1 MSDTDTK
8 KLKLKNFRGVKK
20 GEVELGD
27 MTILIGANNSA
38 KSTILEAIFL
48 ISNPLRS
55 VPYMKPAEKD
65 VALPLNAVSLIHEL
79 HKTLTSEGYAFLLY
93 KYTADSAEIGLNF
106 KSRNIQLNYAYLR
119 FKKTGHEIFL
129 STDIPTITHKN
140 FHTPAGI
147 VKAFGSLGVSVNKT
161 TPEFLND
168 VLLTE
173 ESLLISSELIKHAYW
188 YMHNNWANI
197 MNLGITKEV
206 AKDISR
212 LVNEN
217 FVNITIEPFLGGR
230 LSVFGFLEDGTRIRL
245 GDLGAG
251 AQIYITAR
259 ILYELTKPKL
269 LLWDDVESHMNPRM
283 LVRIAEWFSELIK
296 NGVQIVITTHSLEA
310 AKIIAEF
317 IEDAKICTTT
327 LKDGMLKTREL
338 SIDEVNSLLSAGID
352 VRLADTVIV

>member
-1 MSDTDTK
+1 
-8 KLKLKNFRGVKK
+8 
-20 GEVELGD
+20 
-27 MTILIGANNSA
+27 
-38 KSTILEAIFL
+38 
-48 ISNPLRS
+48 
-55 VPYMKPAEKD
+55 
-65 VALPLNAVSLIHEL
+65 VSLIHEL
-79 HKTLTSEGYAFLLY
+79 HKTLTSAGYAFLLY
-93 KYTADSAEIGLNF
+93 KYTADVAEIELDDT
-106 KSRNIQLNYAYLR
+106 LLR
-119 FKKTGHEIFL
+119 FMKREQLIYLITNKSVPEVSNIPTPLGTTIPTFGWLGL
-129 STDIPTITHKN
+129 STDQFN
-140 FHTPAGI
+140 
-147 VKAFGSLGVSVNKT
+147 
-161 TPEFLND
+161 PEFLNN
-168 VLLTE
+168 VLLTG
-173 ESLLISSELIKHAYW
+173 ESLLISAELTKHAYW

-230 LSVFGFLEDGTRIRL
+230 LAVFGFLEDGTRIRL

-283 LVRIAEWFSELIK
+283 LVRLAEWFSELIES
-296 NGVQIVITTHSLEA
+296 GVQVVTTTHSLEA
-310 AKIIAEF
+310 AKVIAEF
-317 IEDAKICTTT
+317 IDDAKICTTS
-327 LKDGMLKTREL
+327 LKDGALKTKEL

>member
-1 MSDTDTK
+1 MGDADTK
-8 KLKLKNFRGVKK
+8 KLKLKNFRGVKE
-20 GEVELGD
+20 GEVELGN
-27 MTILIGANNSA
+27 MTVLIGANNSG
-38 KSTILEAIFL
+38 KSTILEALFL
-48 ISNPLRS
+48 LSNPLRS
-55 VPYMKPAEKD
+55 VPYMKEYSKPREES

-79 HKTLTSEGYAFLLY
+79 HKTLTSAGYAFLLY
-93 KYTADSAEIGLNF
+93 KYTADEAMIEMD
-106 KSRNIQLNYAYLR
+106 NINLR
-119 FKKTGHEIFL
+119 FIKMGHEIYL
-129 STDIPTITHKN
+129 STNKQVHSYVT
-140 FHTPAGI
+140 TPAGNI
-147 VKAFGSLGVSVNKT
+147 PAFGRLGVS
-161 TPEFLND
+161 ND
-168 VLLTE
+168 WVDPAFSDELLAE
-173 ESLLISSELIKHAYW
+173 ESLLVSAELIKHAYW

-230 LSVFGFLEDGTRIRL
+230 LAVFGFLEDGTRIRL
-245 GDLGAG
+245 GDFGAG
-251 AQIYITAR
+251 AQIYITTR

-269 LLWDDVESHMNPRM
+269 LLWDDVEAHMNPRM
-283 LVRIAEWFSELIK
+283 LVRLAEWFSELIES
-296 NGVQIVITTHSLEA
+296 GVQVVTTTHSLEA

-327 LKDGMLKTREL
+327 LKDGVLKTRKL

>member
-1 MSDTDTK
+1 MGDAETK
-8 KLKLKNFRGVKK
+8 KLKLKNFRGVKE

-38 KSTILEAIFL
+38 KSTILEALFL
-48 ISNPLRS
+48 LPNPLRS
-55 VPYMKPAEKD
+55 VPYMKEYIKYSNKPDKES
-65 VALPLNAVSLIHEL
+65 VALPLNAASLLHEL
-79 HKTLTSEGYAFLLY
+79 HKTLTSAGYAFLLY
-93 KYTADSAEIGLNF
+93 KYTSDEAMIELDDIYLYFLKKDDQIYLTTN
-106 KSRNIQLNYAYLR
+106 KQVPINY
-119 FKKTGHEIFL
+119 
-129 STDIPTITHKN
+129 SVQ
-140 FHTPAGI
+140 TPAGTI
-147 VKAFGSLGVSVNKT
+147 KAFGRLGASADQIDPWLLSK
-161 TPEFLND
+161 
-168 VLLTE
+168 LLTG
-173 ESLLISSELIKHAYW
+173 ESLLVSAELTKHAYW

-230 LSVFGFLEDGTRIRL
+230 LAVFGFLEDGTRIRL

-283 LVRIAEWFSELIK
+283 LVRLAEWFSELIE
-296 NGVQIVITTHSLEA
+296 NGVQVVTTTHSLEA

-317 IEDAKICTTT
+317 IESAKICTTT
-327 LKDGMLKTREL
+327 LKGGVIKTSEL